1 MERNIFWNTQLI
13 GIFRIFTRFAAQQSM
28 ATQRSAEHR
37 ADIMDYRA
45 VKQFILA
52 KLRTELSDQLYYH
65 GLHHMLDVLQTATS
79 LCASEGVQG
88 RDLTL
93 VKTAALFHDAGFVK
107 NKHSGHESEGC
118 HLARSVLPNFGYL
131 PADVETICAM
141 IMATKI
147 PQSPHNLLEAIIC
160 DADLDYLGRED
171 FYPIGDT
178 LFEEMQA
185 YHLIGDEQAWN
196 RLQVSFLS
204 AHSFHTRTNRQLREP
219 LKQRHLEQLKSV
231 VATY

>member
-1 MERNIFWNTQLI
+1 
-13 GIFRIFTRFAAQQSM
+13 
-28 ATQRSAEHR
+28 
-37 ADIMDYRA
+37 MDYRA
-45 VKQFILA
+45 AKQFIIA
-52 KLRTELSDQLYYH
+52 KLRAELSDQLFYH
-65 GLHHMLDVLQTATS
+65 GLHHMLDVLQTATR

-93 VKTAALFHDAGFVK
+93 VKTAALFHDAGFIK
-107 NKHSGHESEGC
+107 NKHAGHESEGC
-118 HLARSVLPNFGYL
+118 SLVRSTLPDFGYL
-131 PADVETICAM
+131 PADIENICAM

-147 PQSPHNLLEAIIC
+147 PQSPRNLLEAIIC

-185 YHLIGDEQAWN
+185 YHLIHDEQAWN

-204 AHSFHTRTNRQLREP
+204 AHNFHTQTNRRQREP
-219 LKQRHLEQLKSV
+219 LKQQHLQQLKGL
-231 VATY
+231 VASY